1 MRRDRDLGL
10 GAIIAPLRVDL
21 PPGILLLLGLTPLAA
36 RLPLVAT
43 TTPRLAGVVLVL
55 ASVGSLAYLVLASRR
70 HQFLG
75 SKEVAEGLREQKSW
89 LPAIGLTLLGI
100 TVIAVGG
107 ELVTSGATRIVGA
120 FGVPAAVMGML
131 VTPAAIELEEVIRQ
145 YLAGPDLSGTRP
157 GRPLPRL
164 RASER
169 LCCLLDSAPGA
180 QG

>member
-1 MRRDRDLGL
+1 MSDSN
-10 GAIIAPLRVDL
+10 APLRVDL

-107 ELVTSGATRIVGA
+107 ELVTSGATGSSARLG
-120 FGVPAAVMGML
+120 
-131 VTPAAIELEEVIRQ
+131 
-145 YLAGPDLSGTRP
+145 YRP
-157 GRPLPRL
+157 PSW
-164 RASER
+164 ACS
-169 LCCLLDSAPGA
+169 
-180 QG
+180 